1 MGYILGGRYGQS
13 IQYDPHSINQRTL
26 TSLFNDGQPIINEN
40 SNPQIARYTN
50 GWSALL
56 NLAYKYSNNHSISIL
71 LMPNFLGSNNLR
83 EGDVFRAGADYS
95 KIYGSNQFYEQ
106 RKQMIYQLRS
116 EHFFPAYK
124 LKMELNASYTN
135 GESIVPDFK
144 RFRFLNL
151 TVRLIGT
158 IPQLFFRTH

>member
-144 RFRFLNL
+144 SSDFEFDS
-151 TVRLIGT
+151 TT
-158 IPQLFFRTH
+158 Y